1 MPLTC
6 ILFDAL
12 HNAHCTLCTV
22 CIELIIVQAL
32 GMKCGGTLEQ
42 RAERLMSVKG
52 LKPSEIDP
60 KASFV
65 FAVHNIHDKC

>member
-1 MPLTC
+1 M
-6 ILFDAL
+6 
-12 HNAHCTLCTV
+12 HCTPA
-22 CIELIIVQAL
+22 QAL

-60 KASFV
+60 KVSQFLLKKHDDTAV
-65 FAVHNIHDKC
+65 FLYISE